1 MVLRIRQ
8 DARGAA
14 VRQRTQA
21 LLFLVVGGVQF
32 GFDAGLFV
40 ALTWLGTLPAWANIV
55 SRLSAA
61 CLGFFLNGRLTF
73 GHKAL
78 TRGQFARYIATWV
91 LLTAVS
97 TATVAGVAAMAG
109 LKWAWLAKIVVE
121 VVLAVASFLLM
132 RNWVFK
138 ARD

>member
-1 MVLRIRQ
+1 M
-8 DARGAA
+8 
-14 VRQRTQA
+14 RQRTQA
-21 LLFLVVGGVQF
+21 LLFLGIGAVQF
-32 GFDAGLFV
+32 GVDAGLFV
-40 ALTWLGTLPAWANIV
+40 VLTWLGMMPAWANIV

-73 GHKAL
+73 GHGAL

-97 TATVAGVAAMAG
+97 TVAVAGVATMAG
-109 LKWAWLAKIVVE
+109 LTWAWLMKIAVE
-121 VVLAVASFLLM
+121 IVLAVASFLLM
-132 RNWVFK
+132 RNWVFT